1 MNSDAR
7 QPAERVGPGLWSIQV
22 PIPGSPLGYT
32 LAYLI
37 ESTAGP
43 VLIDAGWDHPA
54 SWHALVAGLNAAGT
68 QVSDLYGVLV
78 THHHRDHLG
87 LAARIHESSDAWV
100 ALHPADTA
108 VLRRFRE
115 DEAAASAEQRLAQM
129 LAGLAAAGA
138 PPDEIAALRAQVRA
152 QLNSAPWPTPFLP
165 DREVTDGALADVP
178 GRALR
183 ALWTPGHSPGH
194 TCFYLERE
202 RQLLSGD
209 HLLPGI
215 TPHIGLAESNSNSN
229 SNNDRGT
236 GHDAAD
242 PLADFLASLDRLTA
256 LDVNEVLPAHE
267 HRFTGHAKR
276 ASDIVAHHQARLAE
290 VEIALVPD
298 GATLWEV
305 AAQMEWNQPWS
316 EMGHGSHRMALSEA
330 AAHLRYLERRQR
342 VKVLRPDGPV
352 RYELSV
358 DPRPLTPGI
367 PGTPGTP
374 GRPGRPA

>member
-32 LAYLI
+32 LAYVI
-37 ESTAGP
+37 ESAAGP
-43 VLIDAGWDHPA
+43 VLIDAGWDHPD
-54 SWHALVAGLNAAGT
+54 SWHALVAGLDAAGT
-68 QVSDLYGVLV
+68 HVNDLYGVLV

-87 LAARIHESSDAWV
+87 LAAQVHESSGAWV

-108 VLRRFRE
+108 VLRRFRA
-115 DEAAASAEQRLAQM
+115 DEAAVSAEQRLARS
-129 LAGLAAAGA
+129 LAGLVTAGA
-138 PPDEIAALRAQVRA
+138 PADEIAALRAQASR
-152 QLNSAPWPTPFLP
+152 QPWPAPFLP

-178 GRALR
+178 GRTLR

-194 TCFYLERE
+194 TCFYLEGE
-202 RQLLSGD
+202 RRLLAGD

-215 TPHIGLAESNSNSN
+215 TPHIGLGDS
-229 SNNDRGT
+229 DRD
-236 GHDAAD
+236 HAD
-242 PLADFLASLDRLTA
+242 PLADFLASLERLTA
-256 LDVNEVLPAHE
+256 LDVDEVLPAHE
-267 HRFTGHAKR
+267 HRFAGHADR
-276 ASDIVAHHQARLAE
+276 ARDIVAHHQARLAE

-305 AAQMEWNQPWS
+305 AAHMEWNQPWS
-316 EMGHGSHRMALSEA
+316 EMSPGSHRMALSEA

-342 VKVLRPDGPV
+342 VRVLRSEGPA

-358 DPRPLTPGI
+358 DPRPLTPG
-367 PGTPGTP
+367 
-374 GRPGRPA
+374 RPGRPA